1 VAHHWLV
8 LTRPITRYSVSRDA
22 YVLRVVGRRIGPVL
36 LVDRRHQRRF
46 DGVDRRRA
54 SVA

>member
-1 VAHHWLV
+1 VAHHWLI
-8 LTRPITRYSVSRDA
+8 LSRPFTRYSASRDA
-22 YVLRVVGRRIGPVL
+22 YVLRVVGRRVGPVL
-36 LVDRRHQRRF
+36 RVDRRRRRRF